1 METRIVTVD
10 LHSFSYDVYI
20 GSGLLY
26 RLADFIPSDVEGRAV
41 FLVAD
46 THMRDYT
53 ETMRG
58 QIQQA
63 GAKSVEIF
71 YLKSGEKTKSFSQIE
86 KVLDWMLDY
95 NVARDSVVFA
105 VGGGVVGDV
114 TGFCAS
120 IIMRGVEYIQVP
132 TTLLAQVDSSV
143 GGKTGINSPH
153 GKNLIGAFHQPKLVL
168 ADLSTLDT
176 LALVMLLHEKRT
188 TGKIGAYS
196 IVGAGWIVAQSLLHV
211 PVAGSDTFLEFCRAV
226 AALVYYR

>member
-95 NVARDSVVFA
+95 NVARERRVNISSGSPILSKGLVFPPPTRRKISA
-105 VGGGVVGDV
+105 
-114 TGFCAS
+114 TGTLSHMETPIRRIAARVSSFTTAPPPVANTHAPPDKTS
-120 IIMRGVEYIQVP
+120 IIELCSAARNF
-132 TTLLAQVDSSV
+132 SSP
-143 GGKTGINSPH
+143 NSSFT
-153 GKNLIGAFHQPKLVL
+153 N
-168 ADLSTLDT
+168 S
-176 LALVMLLHEKRT
+176 
-188 TGKIGAYS
+188 S
-196 IVGAGWIVAQSLLHV
+196 
-211 PVAGSDTFLEFCRAV
+211 
-226 AALVYYR
+226 